1 MAISPMPGGKLG
13 EVIITKF
20 CTGVH
25 VGKAM
30 SLVIFGVDISKE
42 KNSVRG

>member
-1 MAISPMPGGKLG
+1 MAISPVPGGNLG
-13 EVIITKF
+13 GVIITKF

-25 VGKAM
+25 VGYVM